1 MEKEIIPESGEES
14 IVKSEIKSE
23 EEEVQF
29 LGSKFE
35 TPFEAVKYENVNL
48 ERMLEI
54 QRIQYAVDA
63 EEKDKHISDLLAKIK
78 VIETDSWNTV
88 DKANKE
94 ISWGRSD
101 LVRVLSENDCL
112 KQSNKEI
119 CEVVIKQQRY
129 QIEELWGKSINLKR
143 T

>member
-1 MEKEIIPESGEES
+1 MEKEIIPKSGVES

-48 ERMLEI
+48 ELMLEI
-54 QRIQYAVDA
+54 QRIQNAVDA

-94 ISWGRSD
+94 IAWGRSE

-119 CEVVIKQQRY
+119 CE
-129 QIEELWGKSINLKR
+129 
-143 T
+143 